1 MEDKNPPYQ
10 FFPCNFYKRNNLPQ
24 NFLTFSFDPFAK
36 VMWSLKAIPRA
47 NPKLLNLNQE
57 HPSKKLLFWLKSLWS
72 FCYDNF
78 SHRDASV
85 TKLWLHDH
93 IYNTIWATW

>member
-36 VMWSLKAIPRA
+36 VMWSLKATPLKKIA
-47 NPKLLNLNQE
+47 FLGQILMKFLL
-57 HPSKKLLFWLKSLWS
+57 W
-72 FCYDNF
+72 
-78 SHRDASV
+78 
-85 TKLWLHDH
+85 
-93 IYNTIWATW
+93 